1 MLIAQLC
8 KPVISGDKE
17 VITADTV
24 AVAKGRTVRRHP
36 YCKIAPF
43 ELLLMRKTLPCPYSP
58 LMQSLLLQLIS
69 STGKSRISLTPEI
82 AYTVPMIIGNI
93 ANRRPAVREL
103 GIWIKAGHLQVLITL
118 TDEQMLKDNAHIYKI
133 MSSRRR

>member
-24 AVAKGRTVRRHP
+24 AVAKRRTVRRHP

-43 ELLLMRKTLPCPYSP
+43 ELVLMRKALPGPYGP
-58 LMQSLLLQLIS
+58 LVKALLLQLFC
-69 STGKSRISLTPEI
+69 STGKLRISLAAEI
-82 AYTVPMIIGNI
+82 AYPITVVIGSI
-93 ANRRPAVREL
+93 A
-103 GIWIKAGHLQVLITL
+103 
-118 TDEQMLKDNAHIYKI
+118 Y
-133 MSSRRR
+133 